1 MKQRLCILLAGL
13 LCLGLNI
20 GNRKTEKPAAADGEA
35 VTAYLDVSAS
45 AGNDGNFIYT
55 EGNIKYIEFTPTAA
69 ALRAASDLSLIHI
82 FYIARHG
89 RLSHPVSLA
98 QKQPDELLLCFY
110 LTALHE
116 TDRCV

>member
-20 GNRKTEKPAAADGEA
+20 GNRKTEKPAAADGKA

-69 ALRAASDLSLIHI
+69 AQPVISDGSICSLSMRQKTAAASRA
-82 FYIARHG
+82 FRQ
-89 RLSHPVSLA
+89 R
-98 QKQPDELLLCFY
+98 
-110 LTALHE
+110 
-116 TDRCV
+116 R

>member
-20 GNRKTEKPAAADGEA
+20 GNRKTEKPAAADGKA

-55 EGNIKYIEFTPTAA
+55 EGNISDGSICSLSMRQKTAA
-69 ALRAASDLSLIHI
+69 ASRA
-82 FYIARHG
+82 FRQ
-89 RLSHPVSLA
+89 R
-98 QKQPDELLLCFY
+98 
-110 LTALHE
+110 
-116 TDRCV
+116 R